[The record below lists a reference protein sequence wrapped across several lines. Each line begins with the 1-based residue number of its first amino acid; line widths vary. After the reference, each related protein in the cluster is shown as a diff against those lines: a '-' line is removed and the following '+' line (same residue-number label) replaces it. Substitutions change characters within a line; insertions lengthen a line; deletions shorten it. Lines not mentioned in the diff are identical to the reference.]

1 MAEKKH
7 SELYILKILTM
18 YTDEDHVLSRKE
30 IMNIL
35 KKEYGIE
42 MDRRTFYSAL
52 HVLQA
57 MSIDIST
64 FEENHAGY
72 YLMSRQFEF
81 AEVMLLCNAI
91 HASPYIPRRASED
104 LVEKLLST
112 QSIYQVNDYHDEVYL
127 PNPKKTDN
135 RELLFNVDAISRAI
149 HKRRNIIFQYL
160 THDMNRK
167 VILKHDGKK
176 YDMNP
181 QFIVYQEGKPYLVAK
196 DPQTEEYRHFRLDRM
211 TGIKTGQ
218 RRIRIRIKRR
228 DPYAYVSNRLFMYSG
243 EQIPFTARCERYI
256 LDYMIELFGKNLS
269 LTRDGTEYF
278 IMHASSTRQD
288 IIWLAQEYLD
298 AMEILEPADL
308 RDEIRSNLAKS
319 LARYDTEV
327 PDSGKKEE

>member
-35 KKEYGIE
+35 KKEYDIE

-52 HVLQA
+52 HVLQS

-64 FEENHAGY
+64 FEENH
-72 YLMSRQFEF
+72 
-81 AEVMLLCNAI
+81 EVMLLCNAI

-211 TGIKTGQ
+211 TGIKTG
-218 RRIRIRIKRR
+218 
-228 DPYAYVSNRLFMYSG
+228 
-243 EQIPFTARCERYI
+243 TERPI
-256 LDYMIELFGKNLS
+256 C
-269 LTRDGTEYF
+269 
-278 IMHASSTRQD
+278 
-288 IIWLAQEYLD
+288 
-298 AMEILEPADL
+298 L
-308 RDEIRSNLAKS
+308 RVKS
-319 LARYDTEV
+319 AFHVQWRT
-327 PDSGKKEE
+327 DSVYRKM